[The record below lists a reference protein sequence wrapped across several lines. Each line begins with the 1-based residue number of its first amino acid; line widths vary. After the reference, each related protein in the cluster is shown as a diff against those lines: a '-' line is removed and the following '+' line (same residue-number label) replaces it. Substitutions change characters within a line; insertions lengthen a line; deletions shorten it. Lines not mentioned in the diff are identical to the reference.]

1 MCRSSRYLR
10 HMEICRQIPKMK
22 KSKMKKSTGRGNVE
36 TREVAFPFISKP
48 CIRFGLVSGSSSGVP
63 RELNRC
69 AEVT

>member
-1 MCRSSRYLR
+1 
-10 HMEICRQIPKMK
+10 MK